1 MSFVYTPA
9 AYKIARGEL
18 AWHVAPLR
26 ALAVMTNTT
35 ADTDRDA
42 ATLSQITTLD
52 EFDGSGYS
60 RDTDIGPG
68 VSQDDPNNRAEFTIT
83 PINFGSTVAAGSR
96 QIAGVVIY
104 FHVTGLPAD
113 DWPIFYIDSGGFP
126 VTPGGGSLTVTPN
139 AEGLAQ
145 LASA

>member
-9 AYKIARGEL
+9 AFKIARGEL
-18 AWHVAPLR
+18 AWHAASLR
-26 ALAVMTNTT
+26 ALAVMSNTT

-42 ATLSQITTLD
+42 ATLSAITTLD
-52 EFDGSGYS
+52 EFDGTGYS
-60 RDTDIGPG
+60 RDADLGPG
-68 VSQDDPNNRAEFTIT
+68 VVQDDANNRAEYTTT
-83 PINFGSTVAAGSR
+83 PISFGATVAAGSR
-96 QIAGVVIY
+96 AIVGVVIY
-104 FHVTGLPAD
+104 FHVTGLAAD
-113 DWPIFYIDSGGFP
+113 DWPIFFIDQGGFP